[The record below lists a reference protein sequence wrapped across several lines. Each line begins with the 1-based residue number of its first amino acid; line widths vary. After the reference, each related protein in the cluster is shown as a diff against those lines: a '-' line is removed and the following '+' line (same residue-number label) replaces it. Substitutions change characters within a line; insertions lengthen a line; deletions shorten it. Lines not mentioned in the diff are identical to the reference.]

1 MATAARSG
9 FKLRAQIAQMAA
21 KLIASEGVADFGSA
35 KRKAALRLGI
45 NSERNLP
52 TNVEI
57 EQALQEYQR
66 LFQSRS
72 QPDHLRILRRAALQA
87 MEFLR
92 QFRPRLVGAVLLGT
106 ATGFSEI
113 TLHLYCDAAED
124 VAWFLSEAGI
134 RFEQMSRSIKT
145 APGKSMEFPALC
157 FIAGEIPVVL
167 VLFTEALEAIR
178 PLSPVDGR
186 PMRRA
191 TLASL
196 KNMTEGDPDCAAAA
210 DD

>member
-9 FKLRAQIAQMAA
+9 LKLRAQIAQMAA
-21 KLIASEGVADFGSA
+21 KLIASEGVADFGAA

-45 NSERNLP
+45 ESERNLP

-72 QPDHLRILRRAALQA
+72 HPDHLRALRQTALQA
-87 MEFLR
+87 MQFLE

-113 TLHLYCDAAED
+113 TLHLYCDAVED

-134 RFEQMSRSIKT
+134 KFEQIARIIKT
-145 APGKSMEFPALC
+145 APGKSLEFPALC
-157 FIAGEIPVVL
+157 FIAGETPVVL

-191 TLASL
+191 TLASFKTML
-196 KNMTEGDPDCAAAA
+196 EGGQDCTAAG

>member
-1 MATAARSG
+1 MSTAPRAG
-9 FKLRAQIAQMAA
+9 LKLRAQIAQMAA
-21 KLIASEGVADFGSA
+21 KLIASEGVPDFGSA

-45 NSERNLP
+45 DSERNLP

-57 EQALQEYQR
+57 EQALLEYQR
-66 LFQSRS
+66 LFQSQS
-72 QPDHLRILRRAALQA
+72 QPDHLRALRRTALRA
-87 MEFLR
+87 MQFLE

-106 ATGFSEI
+106 ATEFSEI

-124 VAWFLSEAGI
+124 VAWFLNEAGI
-134 RFEQMSRSIKT
+134 KFEQTTKIIKT

-157 FIAGEIPVVL
+157 FIAGETPVVL
-167 VLFTEALEAIR
+167 VLFTETLEAIK

-191 TLASL
+191 TLASF
-196 KNMTEGDPDCAAAA
+196 KAMMEDGQDFAAAT

>member
-1 MATAARSG
+1 
-9 FKLRAQIAQMAA
+9 MAA

-45 NSERNLP
+45 DSERNLP

-66 LFQSRS
+66 LFQSQS
-72 QPDHLRILRRAALQA
+72 QPDHLHALRRTALQA
-87 MEFLR
+87 MQFLE

-106 ATGFSEI
+106 ATEFSEI

-124 VAWFLSEAGI
+124 VAWFLNEAGI
-134 RFEQMSRSIKT
+134 KFEQTARTIKT
-145 APGKSMEFPALC
+145 APGKSMEFPALR
-157 FIAGEIPVVL
+157 FIAGETPVVL
-167 VLFTEALEAIR
+167 VLFTETLEAIR

-191 TLASL
+191 TLASFRT
-196 KNMTEGDPDCAAAA
+196 MMEGSQDFAAST

>member
-1 MATAARSG
+1 MSTAARSG
-9 FKLRAQIAQMAA
+9 LKLRAQIAQMAA

-45 NSERNLP
+45 ESERNLP

-72 QPDHLRILRRAALQA
+72 QPEHLRALRQTALEA
-87 MEFLR
+87 MQFLE
-92 QFRPRLVGAVLLGT
+92 QFRPRVVGAVLLGT
-106 ATGFSEI
+106 ATEFSEI
-113 TLHLYCDAAED
+113 TLHLYCDAPEA
-124 VAWFLSEAGI
+124 VAWFLNEAGI
-134 RFEQMSRSIKT
+134 KFEQTSRTIKT
-145 APGKSMEFPALC
+145 APGKSLEFPALC
-157 FIAGEIPVVL
+157 FLAGEVPVVL
-167 VLFTEALEAIR
+167 VLFTETLEAIR

-191 TLASL
+191 TLASF
-196 KNMTEGDPDCAAAA
+196 KTMAEGGQDCTAAT

>member
-1 MATAARSG
+1 MAPASRPG
-9 FKLRAQIAQMAA
+9 LKLRAQIAQMAA

-35 KRKAALRLGI
+35 KRKAAMRLGI
-45 NSERNLP
+45 ESERNLP

-72 QPDHLRILRRAALQA
+72 QPDQLRTLRRAALQA
-87 MEFLR
+87 MQFLER
-92 QFRPRLVGAVLLGT
+92 FRPRLVGAVLLGT
-106 ATGFSEI
+106 ATEFSEI

-124 VAWFLSEAGI
+124 VAWFLGEAGVK
-134 RFEQMSRSIKT
+134 FEQSSRTIKT
-145 APGKSMEFPALC
+145 APGKSLEFPALR

-191 TLASL
+191 TLASF
-196 KNMTEGDPDCAAAA
+196 KTMVEGGPDCAAA

>member
-1 MATAARSG
+1 MTTAARSG
-9 FKLRAQIAQMAA
+9 LKLRAQIAQMAA
-21 KLIASEGVADFGSA
+21 KLIAREGVADFGSA

-45 NSERNLP
+45 ESERNLP
-52 TNVEI
+52 TNVEV

-66 LFQSRS
+66 LFQSHS
-72 QPDHLRILRRAALQA
+72 QPDHLRSLRRAALQA
-87 MEFLR
+87 MQFLQ

-106 ATGFSEI
+106 ATEFSEI
-113 TLHLYCDAAED
+113 TLHLYCNAAED

-134 RFEQMSRSIKT
+134 KFEQISRIIKT
-145 APGKSMEFPALC
+145 APGKSLEFPALC

-167 VLFTEALEAIR
+167 VLFTETLEAIR

-191 TLASL
+191 TLASF
-196 KNMTEGDPDCAAAA
+196 KTMMEDGPDCAAAT